1 MFIARV
7 ATIGFITGL
16 SCLGCW
22 AAAQAQRTGCQF
34 QGVTGLNFGSYD
46 PFSPIPLDTTG
57 QVQFVCV
64 GGGAG
69 SFNNRPV
76 TVQLSQGGS
85 NSFTPRQM
93 SSGSDRLNYNLYLDA
108 NRSIIW
114 GDGTGGTQQRGPFI
128 PGNNVVNTLTIYGR
142 IPAQQWVAPGLYT
155 DSLRITIL
163 F

>member
-1 MFIARV
+1 MFAARL
-7 ATIGFITGL
+7 ATIGCITGL

-22 AAAQAQRTGCQF
+22 VAAQAQGAGCRF
-34 QGVTGLNFGSYD
+34 QSVTGLNFGSYD
-46 PFSPIPLDTTG
+46 PFSPVPLDTTG

-64 GGGAG
+64 GG
-69 SFNNRPV
+69 FNIRSV
-76 TVQLSQGGS
+76 TVQLSQGSS

-108 NRSIIW
+108 DRSMIW

-128 PGNNVVNTLTIYGR
+128 PGNNVLNTLTIYGR

-155 DSLRITIL
+155 DSLRVTII